1 MGLSEVGGIKHPQIR
16 GEESMALSQ
25 EAEKTPFF
33 GENAVRRP
41 LPSELLALK
50 RHSQFYEFLRDELET
65 CRTETERDVVLS
77 ALLKAQMEFR
87 RLVKKLNLPF
97 AAAGEKNRR
106 GS

>member
-1 MGLSEVGGIKHPQIR
+1 
-16 GEESMALSQ
+16 MALSQ
-25 EAEKTPFF
+25 QAEKMPFF
-33 GENAVRRP
+33 GENVARRP

-65 CRTETERDVVLS
+65 CRTDTERDVVLS
-77 ALLKAQMEFR
+77 ALLKAQMEVR

-97 AAAGEKNRR
+97 AAGDGKNGG